1 MHKEAIQ
8 DAISMH
14 ELPSKWQQDVLE
26 EAKRVANK
34 KKAAKYRKDFRELP
48 FVTIDGEDAK
58 DFDDAIYCLKNSNSY
73 KLFVAIADVSFY
85 VETGSKLDKE
95 AKKRGTSVY
104 FPAKVLPML
113 PENLS
118 NGICSLKPN
127 EDRCAMICEMSIG
140 LDGTRGKYKFYS
152 GLINSKARLTYNE
165 VEKHLNG
172 SSKIKSPQV
181 QSSIKSQASPSEVTF
196 VACLLYTSPSPRD

>member
-34 KKAAKYRKDFRELP
+34 KKDAKYRKDCRELP

-104 FPAKVLPML
+104 FPAKVLP
-113 PENLS
+113 NFIS
-118 NGICSLKPN
+118 NTICK
-127 EDRCAMICEMSIG
+127 SI
-140 LDGTRGKYKFYS
+140 S
-152 GLINSKARLTYNE
+152 W
-165 VEKHLNG
+165 
-172 SSKIKSPQV
+172 
-181 QSSIKSQASPSEVTF
+181 
-196 VACLLYTSPSPRD
+196 